1 MLPCARL
8 AGQLTLLVVV
18 VDRRAAEPAVSTVQ
32 TGAIDEIESGA
43 SERACSSRP
52 GTAPGA
58 APRRAS
64 GWVGWMGVG
73 WLVGC
78 SWGGGG
84 ALGGGGG
91 GEANLAEG
99 ACCCTLGVGHTVAA

>member
-73 WLVGC
+73 WLVGGRE
-78 SWGGGG
+78 GGR
-84 ALGGGGG
+84 